1 MHGHEGFVDAERVEG
16 RFAVR
21 VARVAQRSRIDA
33 GERITAA
40 RSRAEDAAWH
50 YRQVLAEVLD
60 KRQRGRAVPKSL
72 QARLD
77 AALVALD
84 EANEAVSALIGDKLV
99 AA

>member
-1 MHGHEGFVDAERVEG
+1 MHGHEGFVDTERVEG

-33 GERITAA
+33 GERITSA
-40 RSRAEDAAWH
+40 RQKAEDAAWH

-60 KRQRGRAVPKSL
+60 KRQRGRAVPKTL

-77 AALVALD
+77 AALVAMD
-84 EANEAVSALIGDKLV
+84 EANDAVSALLAPRVI